1 MSVLQPRAAFLT
13 ALQAIIQG
21 LGLFNLVEVTPLH
34 SAEIGLDQYPAC
46 DITIVGEAQT
56 KYDITHTADL
66 MPRINVR
73 YFSIVSAQELL
84 QLDEAVIDAVNNDA
98 RISDTCIQMYCLS
111 GDPPR
116 YFMEPEEGGGIY
128 FQDRVFQA
136 KLRRQF

>member
-1 MSVLQPRAAFLT
+1 MSQPRMTFLT
-13 ALQAIIQG
+13 AFQALIQG
-21 LGLFNLVEVTPLH
+21 LGLFNLVEIAPLH
-34 SAEIGLDQYPAC
+34 TAEIGLDQYPAC

-66 MPRINVR
+66 MPRIAVR
-73 YFSIVSAQELL
+73 YFSIVDATELL

-116 YFMEPEEGGGIY
+116 FFMEPEEGGGIY
-128 FQDRVFQA
+128 FLDRVFQA
-136 KLRRQF
+136 RLRREF